1 MEVKVTVDEEG
12 RIKVVTDPPMNLV
25 FAVGLL
31 EAAKKLMFDSQMS
44 VETDDVVQE
53 EIVVDEESNE

>member
-44 VETDDVVQE
+44 VEADDVVQE
-53 EIVVDEESNE
+53 EVVIDGESNE

>member
-1 MEVKVTVDEEG
+1 MEIKITVDEEG

-44 VETDDVVQE
+44 VEADDVVQE
-53 EIVVDEESNE
+53 EVVVDEESNE

>member
-25 FAVGLL
+25 FAIGLL